1 MAILKDGTSNSIN
14 KMVFTPNIN
23 ENGVV
28 RVETL

>member
-1 MAILKDGTSNSIN
+1 MAILRDGTSNSIG
-14 KMVFTPNIN
+14 KMASTPNTN